1 MVLRLE
7 EYHCPTD
14 LPTALELLQRPGIV
28 TRPLAGG
35 TELVATAD
43 ESIQAVVDL
52 RRLGLDRVLVDG
64 GWLRVGA
71 MHSLEELAANHH
83 GIELLA
89 TAARLTAA
97 RTVRHA
103 ATVGGVLAGRQAAGD
118 LTVALLALGARITVH
133 KESPRMIDL
142 AEFLP
147 HREEVLAGGL
157 ITEIAVALLP
167 TGSRTSWQRVA
178 RTPRDR
184 SIVSCAVAA
193 GSDQVRIALGG
204 VGPLPVRLAE
214 VERLVRE
221 GAGAGGAVTEAVAA
235 RAEAAARAA
244 VTPPGDLRGSSEY
257 RRHVAG
263 VLVRRALL
271 EVFSQGGGVR

>member
-1 MVLRLE
+1 MLGLE

-52 RRLGLDRVLVDG
+52 RRLGLDGVSVDG
-64 GWLRVGA
+64 GWLRLGA
-71 MHSLEELAANHH
+71 MHSLEELATGNH

-103 ATVGGVLAGRQAAGD
+103 ATVGGVLAGRRAGGD
-118 LTVALLALGARITVH
+118 LTVALLALGARITVQR
-133 KESPRMIDL
+133 ESPRTIDL

-157 ITEIAVALLP
+157 ITEIAIAVLP
-167 TGSRTSWQRVA
+167 AGSRMSWQRVA

-184 SIVSCAVAA
+184 SIVSCAVVAA
-193 GSDQVRIALGG
+193 SDQVRVALEG
-204 VGPLPVRLAE
+204 VAPLPVRLDE

-221 GAGAGGAVTEAVAA
+221 EAGAGGAVPEAVAA
-235 RAEAAARAA
+235 RAEAATRAA
-244 VTPPGDLRGSSEY
+244 LTPPGDLRGSSEY

-271 EVFSQGGGVR
+271 EVFSQGGGAR